1 MGSSNTDYKK
11 AICLQEEAR
20 GVVLREIQGN
30 ASQLIRHFEEA
41 PDALENSGY
50 SYEHDLIPILQKP
63 DFKSV
68 TTHSDS
74 MEVEYSTAL
83 EHWIVSPWL
92 GSQLFDMGEMVGEIF
107 GMHFWGRQTSG
118 QAIYMDSVIQAIA
131 NPHRRDNLVRTVEN
145 EQLDSLSTIV

>member
-1 MGSSNTDYKK
+1 MGSSNTDYQKQ
-11 AICLQEEAR
+11 IHQQEEAR
-20 GVVLREIQGN
+20 GVVLREIQAN
-30 ASQLIRHFEEA
+30 ASQLIRHLEEA

-50 SYEHDLIPILQKP
+50 SYDHDLIPILQKP
-63 DFKSV
+63 NLNSAV
-68 TTHSDS
+68 THSDS

-118 QAIYMDSVIQAIA
+118 QAIYMDSVIQTIA
-131 NPHRRDNLVRTVEN
+131 NPRPQPKN
-145 EQLDSLSTIV
+145 EREREREGGCR